1 MGELIN
7 IREYPARDVLDLLL
21 KDKTTGKNI
30 IWATDAYEGCGAEYT
45 DKNQILEASLVNE
58 DIKIKPRIIKTQE
71 EQELRTRKKA
81 EVMTPVWL
89 CNQMNNYLDEEWFGK
104 KGIFNKENKDHTWT
118 VNKNK
123 VPFEDDKGWKRYVD
137 SRRLEITC
145 GEAPY
150 LVSRYDTTTGELIA
164 KTSVRI
170 GLLDRKMRVVN
181 ENVKDKDEWIKWA
194 ERAFQSCYGYEYQGD
209 NLLIARNNVLLTY
222 TEYYK
227 DRWGSAPD
235 TKLLKKI
242 ANIISWNLWQMDG
255 LKDCVPLGKPVEEY
269 EQNDLFSMFPEAM
282 GVERTALDTT
292 ERALPCKIY
301 NWRTN
306 ESKLFRDYKES

>member
-1 MGELIN
+1 MGDLID
-7 IREYPARDVLDLLL
+7 IRKYPVRDVLDLLL

-30 IWATDAYEGCGAEYT
+30 IWATDAYEGCGVEFT
-45 DKNQILEASLVNE
+45 DKNQILEEALINE
-58 DIKIKPRIIKTQE
+58 DIVIKPRIIKSQE

-104 KGIFNKENKDHTWT
+104 KNIFNKENKDHTWSI
-118 VNKNK
+118 NKSK
-123 VPFEDDKGWKRYVD
+123 VPFEDDKAWKSYID

-145 GEAPY
+145 GEAPF
-150 LVSRYDTTTGELIA
+150 LVSRYDTTTGEPIDNLLG
-164 KTSVRI
+164 RI
-170 GLLDRKMRVVN
+170 GQLDRKMRIVN
-181 ENVKDKDEWIKWA
+181 ENASDEDMWLKWA
-194 ERAFQSCYGYEYQGD
+194 ERAIQSCYGYEYQGD
-209 NLLIARNNVLLTY
+209 SLLIARINILLTY

-227 DRWGSAPD
+227 ARWNKEPD
-235 TKLLKKI
+235 IKILKKL

-282 GVERTALDTT
+282 GVEMDKQETT

-306 ESKLFRDYKES
+306 ESKLFRECKA